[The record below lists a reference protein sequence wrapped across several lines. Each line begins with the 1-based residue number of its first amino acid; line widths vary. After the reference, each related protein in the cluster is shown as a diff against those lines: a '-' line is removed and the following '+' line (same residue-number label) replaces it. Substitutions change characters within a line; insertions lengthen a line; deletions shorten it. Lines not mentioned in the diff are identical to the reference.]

1 MTWLIS
7 DTDLEVTATDSSDF
21 IADLSRAVRRNIGLP
36 EEITE
41 PPPEQEPKGK
51 KARREFRRQK
61 KLAKLAP
68 PSPQQIASSLVQ
80 RNESRLTSVTAQH
93 EKELYGLELPTK
105 EEMMG
110 TVSKEDDYGTGTNCT
125 NFYNFIKKLI
135 YFIMNENNCQIAFYA
150 SRRCRWLQ

>member
-1 MTWLIS
+1 MWYIFSTIS
-7 DTDLEVTATDSSDF
+7 DIDLEVTASDSRDF
-21 IADLSRAVRRNIGLP
+21 IADLGRAVRRNIGLP

-105 EEMMG
+105 AEIIEAISMRMKDEYGIG
-110 TVSKEDDYGTGTNCT
+110 TSCT
-125 NFYNFIKKLI
+125 NLTFKNQSISMKYI
-135 YFIMNENNCQIAFYA
+135 
-150 SRRCRWLQ
+150 

>member
-1 MTWLIS
+1 M
-7 DTDLEVTATDSSDF
+7 TATDSSDF
-21 IADLSRAVRRNIGLP
+21 IADLGRAVRRNIGLP

-61 KLAKLAP
+61 KIAKLAP

-105 EEMMG
+105 TEIIE
-110 TVSKEDDYGTGTNCT
+110 TILSKEDEYGTGTCCT
-125 NFYNFIKKLI
+125 NLNTFVNQSI
-135 YFIMNENNCQIAFYA
+135 
-150 SRRCRWLQ
+150 